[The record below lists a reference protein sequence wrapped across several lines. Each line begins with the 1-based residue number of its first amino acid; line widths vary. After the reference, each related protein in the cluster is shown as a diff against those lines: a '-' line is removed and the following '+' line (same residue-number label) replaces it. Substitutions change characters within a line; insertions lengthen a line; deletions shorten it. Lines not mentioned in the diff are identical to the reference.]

1 MMRSDTK
8 VNGSAANKAYGRLAA
23 DRKKVVIAVVLIGVM
38 VFMWVRVIAG
48 KGPKEAAAAVQPQA
62 DPEAKSDATVQ
73 VHFVDLPIVQGRN
86 DMLRM
91 DFFAADGWQFTKIQY
106 EGTSTNGST
115 TGSVIV
121 NEGAE
126 QAIRRVAGRLN
137 LQAILLDRTPQVFV
151 NDKLLLAGDKL
162 SVKDG
167 DNVYEFEVI
176 VITQNTVLV
185 KCKDAEITLKL
196 TKVVE
201 ERDS

>member
-1 MMRSDTK
+1 MIRRDTK

-23 DRKKVVIAVVLIGVM
+23 DRKKIVIAAVLIGVM

-91 DFFAADGWQFTKIQY
+91 DFFAADGWQEF
-106 EGTSTNGST
+106 GGAGHRR
-115 TGSVIV
+115 GSVIV

>member
-1 MMRSDTK
+1 MIRRDTK
-8 VNGSAANKAYGRLAA
+8 VNRSAANKAYGRLAA
-23 DRKKVVIAVVLIGVM
+23 DRKKIVIAAVLIGVM

-86 DMLRM
+86 DVLRM
-91 DFFAADGWQFTKIQY
+91 DFFAADGWQEF
-106 EGTSTNGST
+106 GGAGHGTNGSA

-126 QAIRRVAGRLN
+126 EAIRRVAGRLN

-201 ERDS
+201 ETDS

>member
-1 MMRSDTK
+1 MIRRDTK

-23 DRKKVVIAVVLIGVM
+23 DRKKIVIAAVLIGVM

-86 DMLRM
+86 DVLRT
-91 DFFAADGWQFTKIQY
+91 DFFAADGWQEF
-106 EGTSTNGST
+106 GGAGHGRNGSA

-126 QAIRRVAGRLN
+126 EAIRRVAGRLN

-201 ERDS
+201 ETDS